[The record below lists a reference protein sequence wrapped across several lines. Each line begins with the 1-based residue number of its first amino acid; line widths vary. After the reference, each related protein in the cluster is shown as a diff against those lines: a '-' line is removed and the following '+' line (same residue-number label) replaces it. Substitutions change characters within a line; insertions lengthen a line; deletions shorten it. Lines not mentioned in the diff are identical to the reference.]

1 MKVLLRENVRKL
13 GQIGEVVDVKAGYAR
28 NYLIPQ
34 GLAAAPTEANV
45 RAVEAAKAK
54 YLEELAKQREA
65 YQQRADAIEGTEIT
79 ITALANEE
87 GHLYG
92 SVGPAQIAS
101 ALAEEGHYVEASE
114 VILDEPIRTLD
125 KYEVTI
131 ELAEEITATV
141 IIWVVPDRESA
152 AAMAAAEAERK
163 AELQAEQAEQEA
175 VGETDTQEQEQ
186 PPAEPAEDEAEE
198 ETPES

>member
-13 GQIGEVVDVKAGYAR
+13 GQIGEVVDVKPGYAR

-54 YLEELAKQREA
+54 YLAELAKQREA
-65 YQQRADAIEGTEIT
+65 YQQRADAIKGTEIT

-92 SVGPAQIAS
+92 SIGPAQIAA
-101 ALAEEGHYVEASE
+101 ALGDEGHYIEASE
-114 VILDEPIRTLD
+114 VVLDEPIRTLD
-125 KYEVTI
+125 KYEVTV
-131 ELAEEITATV
+131 ELADDITATINV
-141 IIWVVPDRESA
+141 WVVPDRESA
-152 AAMAAAEAERK
+152 AAMAAAEAERQ
-163 AELQAEQAEQEA
+163 AEVEAEQAEDASYQ
-175 VGETDTQEQEQ
+175 
-186 PPAEPAEDEAEE
+186 PAESAPVDTDNEDAASQE
-198 ETPES
+198 

>member
-13 GQIGEVVDVKAGYAR
+13 GQIGEVVDVKPGYAR

-92 SVGPAQIAS
+92 SVGPAQIAA

-125 KYEVTI
+125 KYEVTV

-163 AELQAEQAEQEA
+163 AELQAEQEAAGETVTQIVTEEQEPA
-175 VGETDTQEQEQ
+175 
-186 PPAEPAEDEAEE
+186 PAEPAEGEE